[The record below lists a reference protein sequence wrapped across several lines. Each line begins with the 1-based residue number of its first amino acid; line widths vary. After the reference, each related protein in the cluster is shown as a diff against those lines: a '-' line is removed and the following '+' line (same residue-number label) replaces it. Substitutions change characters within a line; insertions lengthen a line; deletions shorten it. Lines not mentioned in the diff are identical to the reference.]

1 MQFLTDFE
9 LGSKLDRGVNS
20 SFPVNS
26 FESSSVEGSLFL
38 SELPSDVTDKEIKE
52 LFIDYGK
59 LKEIVLKK
67 EDIMNYAFII
77 FENVVD
83 ALAAIR
89 DFENEDD
96 AHIMGEPLR
105 LSWASPMSA
114 SPLFVP
120 NSMQEKIDYTVPPI
134 QVLFSFI
141 SSQVRNKKYHC
152 VNILIVVSV
161 D

>member
-1 MQFLTDFE
+1 
-9 LGSKLDRGVNS
+9 
-20 SFPVNS
+20 
-26 FESSSVEGSLFL
+26 
-38 SELPSDVTDKEIKE
+38 
-52 LFIDYGK
+52 
-59 LKEIVLKK
+59 
-67 EDIMNYAFII
+67 
-77 FENVVD
+77 
-83 ALAAIR
+83 
-89 DFENEDD
+89 
-96 AHIMGEPLR
+96 
-105 LSWASPMSA
+105 MSA